1 MPTRRAG
8 RGAVGAL
15 SEFRSVSSRS
25 RVVSQIGLLDQFV
38 TIGRRG
44 QSRRTAQAPRAPRAP
59 QRSLRPAAGPASRIA
74 RSSRGPDRVRARPPS
89 QGAAVASL
97 AIVRSPML
105 SINFRL
111 AAGPGGE
118 TEHRPEADGELGHRG
133 ALSAPLDPCA
143 PEPFSVGRRS
153 PRSQL

>member
-59 QRSLRPAAGPASRIA
+59 RRSLRPAAGPASRIA

-133 ALSAPLDPCA
+133 G
-143 PEPFSVGRRS
+143 VKRS
-153 PRSQL
+153 P

>member
-44 QSRRTAQAPRAPRAP
+44 QSRRTAQAPRAPRRAATVCGD
-59 QRSLRPAAGPASRIA
+59 PAAPARPRIA

-133 ALSAPLDPCA
+133 G
-143 PEPFSVGRRS
+143 VKRS
-153 PRSQL
+153 P